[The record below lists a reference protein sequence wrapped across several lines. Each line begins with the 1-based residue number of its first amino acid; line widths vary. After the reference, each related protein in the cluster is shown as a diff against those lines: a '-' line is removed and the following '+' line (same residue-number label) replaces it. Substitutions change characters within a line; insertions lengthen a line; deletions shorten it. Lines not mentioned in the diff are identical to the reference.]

1 MELPEGQLGSVG
13 SLRISRG
20 HWDSVR
26 VSGAQCRSV
35 GISGSQWEP
44 VGLIGIS
51 GILGSMYLHHNRFP
65 KNICRFDKFFHNDVD
80 HSLKHF
86 QI

>member
-1 MELPEGQLGSVG
+1 MELSAALLGSVG
-13 SLRISRG
+13 
-20 HWDSVR
+20 V
-26 VSGAQCRSV
+26 
-35 GISGSQWEP
+35 SGSQL
-44 VGLIGIS
+44 VSLGIS
-51 GILGSMYLHHNRFP
+51 GIQGLMYLHHNRFP